1 MIADIEY
8 KREATADLCRKYGVA
23 SLYVFG
29 SVLREDFSPCKSDV
43 DFLVEFG
50 PMDEHFTAHAY
61 FDMLRDLRKLLPEHP
76 GRPLGSRTR
85 VHHHW
90 GSG

>member
-43 DFLVEFG
+43 DFLV
-50 PMDEHFTAHAY
+50 
-61 FDMLRDLRKLLPEHP
+61 
-76 GRPLGSRTR
+76 
-85 VHHHW
+85 
-90 GSG
+90 